1 MTGVVGTPL
10 MLTGVRRGA
19 AWGTSTSG
27 QGCES
32 KDQVGP
38 SGRIGEAV
46 LVHAYR
52 ASVESLRALKTDS
65 RPFPANPA
73 AVPGPPPIPCKRAWM
88 VMAMSNVLL
97 QPAEVT
103 ALKEAVA
110 EPWLV
115 VTTMS
120 LPGPPTDS
128 VLV

>member
-1 MTGVVGTPL
+1 MVGTPL

-27 QGCES
+27 QECES
-32 KDQVGP
+32 RDQVWP
-38 SGRIGEAV
+38 SGRISEAV
-46 LVHAYR
+46 LARAYR
-52 ASVESLRALKTDS
+52 ASVEGLHALETDS
-65 RPFPANPA
+65 RTFHGNPA
-73 AVPGPPPIPCKRAWM
+73 TVPGPPPPPCKRASM